1 MAIVAAVVG
10 AARTIAAAG
19 GVIGNI
25 TGSAP
30 KDFAKFNRALGP
42 LMKAQA
48 QVTGVSTFAYW
59 HDDVVA
65 MDGQTLNFRIVG
77 SPGSL
82 NLAEIVFRQEA
93 ERLGRI
99 WVFRCQS
106 NTDFNSVDSM
116 NATCFFQDT
125 RAAGFE
131 GPPDNRGIPGYDP
144 GPDPGLGSG
153 SGSGA
158 SQAGF
163 LGGLTNS
170 MRAVLAGGA
179 LALVLGLLNRR

>member
-106 NTDFNSVDSM
+106 NTDFKFGGFYERNM
-116 NATCFFQDT
+116 FFF
-125 RAAGFE
+125 RILEPRVLRVRRIIAGS
-131 GPPDNRGIPGYDP
+131 PVMIQVRILVWVP
-144 GPDPGLGSG
+144 
-153 SGSGA
+153 
-158 SQAGF
+158 
-163 LGGLTNS
+163 
-170 MRAVLAGGA
+170 A
-179 LALVLGLLNRR
+179 LALALLRLASWVA